1 MQNIRERESLQNLIE
16 VLNHRN
22 KELKLLYETSR
33 FFSTTLDINELYNKL
48 FDVLRNIV
56 DMQDMFVARFDDTQ
70 RKIKYIFLRS
80 VLEDKEIDVSVIPE
94 IPLAPEGKGIL
105 SEAIRR
111 NDTIIVKDY
120 QKRLEQSKVKYHV
133 TNTGKLA
140 EEDIGKEYVIETA
153 MIVPIKLNG
162 KILGFITLMSKNRNE
177 FDERNRAWIETM
189 VNQAAIANK
198 NAMLYGEVISDAKEK
213 DKLAEELTRVSR
225 ERELFATEA
234 AGRVKENM
242 KIISSL
248 LQFQSDYVK
257 DPVYNEYFKIARSRA
272 QVLAMIQDKL
282 YNGSSITDIEIE
294 GFLHTLIPFL
304 YDTFDISLNRIS
316 TYVNIKHVYLPVDKA
331 ITCSMII
338 NELLSRSLLHS
349 FPNKK
354 KGNITIDMHEEKD
367 GKYYLSVRD
376 NGVGVISP
384 KGRPHTFSMVLV
396 GMFVKNLGGTFE
408 IDRKSGTKV
417 VIRF

>member
-33 FFSTTLDINELYNKL
+33 FFSITLDINELYNKL

-56 DMQDMFVARFDDTQ
+56 DMQDMFVARFDESQ
-70 RKIKYIFLRS
+70 RRIKYIFLRS
-80 VLEDKEIDVSVIPE
+80 VLEEKEIDVSVIPE

-140 EEDIGKEYVIETA
+140 EEDLGKDYIIETA

-162 KILGFITLMSKNRNE
+162 RILGFITLMSKNKNE

-198 NAMLYGEVISDAKEK
+198 NAMLYSEVISDAKEK
-213 DKLAEELTRVSR
+213 DKLAEELTKVSR
-225 ERELFATEA
+225 ERDLFASEA
-234 AGRVKENM
+234 SGRVRENM
-242 KIISSL
+242 KVISSL

-294 GFLHTLIPFL
+294 GFLHTLIPHL

-316 TYVNIKHVYLPVDKA
+316 TYVNIKHVFLPVDKA

-338 NELLSRSLLHS
+338 NELLSNSLLHS

-376 NGVGVISP
+376 NGMGVISP

-408 IDRKSGTKV
+408 IDRKTGTKV